1 MKKINNENNVK
12 RNLIEDFEKKKI
24 KIKNKKKKKK
34 MKYLQNYSEISNDFK
49 IEEFEKDE
57 DSNWHIEFLF
67 PVSNLIAKNFR
78 IKKRYL

>member
-57 DSNWHIEFLF
+57 DSN
-67 PVSNLIAKNFR
+67 
-78 IKKRYL
+78 